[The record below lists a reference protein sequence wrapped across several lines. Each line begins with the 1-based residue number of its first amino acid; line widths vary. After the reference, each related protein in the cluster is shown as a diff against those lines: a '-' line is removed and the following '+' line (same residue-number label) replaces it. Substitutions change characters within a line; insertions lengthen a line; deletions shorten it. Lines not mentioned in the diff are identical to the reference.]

1 MKTNIVKTAIM
12 TKKQYSSPLCE
23 IMHLDPDMS
32 IMKELGPASL
42 PGEGGAPARRPG
54 HGGSE
59 APVF

>member
-1 MKTNIVKTAIM
+1 MKTNTMNIALM
-12 TKKQYSSPLCE
+12 AKKQYSSPLCE

-42 PGEGGAPARRPG
+42 PSEGAPARRPG